1 MTCAGALLQTL
12 EFLQAVR
19 ALEAAVAARGGEVV
33 EATISAARD
42 GSEVAGAQ
50 AYVWA
55 FFSEEA
61 GGGVD
66 VEWVFPEDD
75 AIADARALSRRGAPG
90 GRVGRALARAQGE
103 RLLEAL
109 RLDLGWAKVPIIRN
123 RQRALGFVESPLDRF
138 GPEPPPSIDDYG
150 KAGPPAADPQLF

>member
-1 MTCAGALLQTL
+1 MTRQKTLCARVSDPRGRILFITGKRECDLPLMALGSVSAGGLSCGGCSNP
-12 EFLQAVR
+12 
-19 ALEAAVAARGGEVV
+19 GGEG
-33 EATISAARD
+33 T
-42 GSEVAGAQ
+42 G
-50 AYVWA
+50 
-55 FFSEEA
+55 EA

>member
-1 MTCAGALLQTL
+1 MVTCAGALLQTL

-75 AIADARALSRRGAPG
+75 AIADARALSR
-90 GRVGRALARAQGE
+90 
-103 RLLEAL
+103 
-109 RLDLGWAKVPIIRN
+109 
-123 RQRALGFVESPLDRF
+123 
-138 GPEPPPSIDDYG
+138 
-150 KAGPPAADPQLF
+150 